1 MRKKGLKVFVSNVKA
16 TFAWNI
22 PRTCTQY
29 GSNGCF
35 LSLYWTLLYLPKFRV
50 HNVHK
55 TLAIHDDNVCL
66 QLSYATASIRN
77 FLQRVPAHTFKN
89 RWRRCSKR
97 FATIAAFDSFAMQ
110 HFHVVLLLSRHNY
123 AYWTL
128 TMQICDFRAKWATYP
143 FHVSHYL
150 STMNQL
156 SIKLKS
162 RFNLFLKRAHTN
174 FSPSIRSIS
183 RRLIMGLAVIPQ
195 LEGIRRRKQQ
205 VSVGFLLRG
214 TLYSVLLN

>member
-1 MRKKGLKVFVSNVKA
+1 M
-16 TFAWNI
+16 
-22 PRTCTQY
+22 
-29 GSNGCF
+29 
-35 LSLYWTLLYLPKFRV
+35 
-50 HNVHK
+50 
-55 TLAIHDDNVCL
+55 
-66 QLSYATASIRN
+66 
-77 FLQRVPAHTFKN
+77 QRVSAHCFKYG
-89 RWRRCSKR
+89 C
-97 FATIAAFDSFAMQ
+97 TIRKEHFVAVAAFDSFAMQ
-110 HFHVVLLLSRHNY
+110 HFHVILLLSRHDY
-123 AYWTL
+123 AYWSL